1 MISYVN
7 TVFVSNTNNPD
18 VIEASAL
25 KGAKDTI
32 AENAGKFVFEKKD
45 GLFRIGLVKDGVI
58 RVHGAK
64 TETYTNI
71 VKWSNWIDKNYIKS
85 AKFML
90 ADAYGKNTKL
100 AEEDTVTIDFNGAF
114 TDDKNEFA
122 QGNRRIIVRLTFKD
136 MPTRFRKWT
145 ESYEYLT
152 KKGDTADDVAKAFA
166 TMINDQYKRARVDA
180 KAGTNASAE
189 AEDAKGKLILTAMP
203 YDDDN
208 SVDTINVANKV
219 RFNANVYYTNPQA
232 AGFASKN
239 KYFPTGLTINKKE
252 GYNDPMSAK
261 NVRDREA
268 QAMGYEG
275 ILNRGCCTWPIIKP
289 AMTTDLSKKYD
300 GITIEFENKYRAADD
315 IQRHTKQSIEIY
327 IAAAETPAETDITT
341 LKTKLETAED
351 KGGAGIKLEEIAYK
365 AA

>member
-7 TVFVSNTNNPD
+7 TVFVSKTNNPS

-25 KGAKDTI
+25 KGASDTTL
-32 AENAGKFVFEKKD
+32 AENAGKFVFDEKN
-45 GLFRIGLVKDGVI
+45 GLFRIGFVKDGVL
-58 RVHGAK
+58 RVHGTK
-64 TETYTNI
+64 TETYANI

-85 AKFML
+85 ATFML
-90 ADAYGKNTKL
+90 ADAYAKNTNL
-100 AEEDTVTIDFNGAF
+100 AKEDTITIDFTGC
-114 TDDKNEFA
+114 DDNDPNEFA
-122 QGNRRIIVRLTFKD
+122 QGNRRIVVRLTFKD

-145 ESYEYLT
+145 ESYEYIT
-152 KKGDTADDVAKAFA
+152 KPGDKAEQIAKAFA
-166 TMINDQYKRARVDA
+166 TIITDQYKRARVDA
-180 KAGTNASAE
+180 KAAAGVLT
-189 AEDAKGKLILTAMP
+189 LTAMP

-232 AGFASKN
+232 AGFASDN

-300 GITIEFENKYRAADD
+300 GITIEFETKYRAADD
-315 IQRHTKQSIEIY
+315 IQRHTKQTVEIY
-327 IAAAETPAETDITT
+327 VPASEIPAETDITA
-341 LKTKLETAED
+341 LKAEFTKV
-351 KGGAGIKLEEIAYK
+351 GVNLEEIAYK

>member
-1 MISYVN
+1 MITYVN
-7 TVFVSNTNNPD
+7 TVFVSNTNNPG
-18 VIEASAL
+18 VIEGTKTL
-25 KGAKDTI
+25 KGASDTTL
-32 AENAGKFVFEKKD
+32 AENAGKFVFDEKD
-45 GLFRIGLVKDGVI
+45 GLFRIGLVKDGVL

-64 TETYTNI
+64 TETYANI

-85 AKFML
+85 ATFML
-90 ADAYGKNTKL
+90 ADAYKKNTKL
-100 AEEDTVTIDFNGAF
+100 AEEDTITIDFTGC
-114 TDDKNEFA
+114 DDNDPNEFA
-122 QGNRRIIVRLTFKD
+122 HGNRRIVVRLTFKD

-145 ESYEYLT
+145 ESYEYVT
-152 KKGDTADDVAKAFA
+152 KPGDKAEQIANAFA
-166 TMINDQYKRARVDA
+166 KIITDQYKRARVDA
-180 KAGTNASAE
+180 KASA
-189 AEDAKGKLILTAMP
+189 GVLTLTAMP

-232 AGFASKN
+232 AGFASEN

-300 GITIEFENKYRAADD
+300 GITVEFETKYHAADD
-315 IQRHTKQSIEIY
+315 IQRHTKQTIEIY
-327 IAAAETPAETDITT
+327 VPAAETPAETDITA
-341 LKTKLETAED
+341 LKAEFTKV
-351 KGGAGIKLEEIAYK
+351 GVNLEEIAYK

>member
-1 MISYVN
+1 MITYVN
-7 TVFVSNTNNPD
+7 TVFVSNTNNPG
-18 VIEASAL
+18 VIEGTKTL
-25 KGAKDTI
+25 KGASDTTL
-32 AENAGKFVFEKKD
+32 AENAGKFVFDEKN
-45 GLFRIGLVKDGVI
+45 GLFRIGFVKDGVL

-64 TETYTNI
+64 TETYANI

-85 AKFML
+85 ATFML
-90 ADAYGKNTKL
+90 ADAYKKNTNL
-100 AEEDTVTIDFNGAF
+100 AEEDTITINFNGAF

-122 QGNRRIIVRLTFKD
+122 QGNRRIVVRLTFKD

-145 ESYEYLT
+145 ESYEYIT
-152 KKGDTADDVAKAFA
+152 KKGDTANDVAEAFA
-166 TMINDQYKRARVDA
+166 TIITDQYKRARVDA
-180 KAGTNASAE
+180 KASA
-189 AEDAKGKLILTAMP
+189 GVLTLTAMP

-232 AGFASKN
+232 AGFASDN

-300 GITIEFENKYRAADD
+300 GITIEFETKYRAADD
-315 IQRHTKQSIEIY
+315 IQRHTKQTVEIY
-327 IAAAETPAETDITT
+327 VPASETPAETDITA
-341 LKTKLETAED
+341 LKAEFTKV
-351 KGGAGIKLEEIAYK
+351 GVNLEEIAYK

>member
-1 MISYVN
+1 MITYVN
-7 TVFVSNTNNPD
+7 TVFVSNTNNPG
-18 VIEASAL
+18 VIKGTKTL
-25 KGAKDTI
+25 KGASDTTL
-32 AENAGKFVFEKKD
+32 AENAGKFVFDEKGD
-45 GLFRIGLVKDGVI
+45 LFRIGLIKDGVL

-64 TETYTNI
+64 TETYANI
-71 VKWSNWIDKNYIKS
+71 VKWSNWIDKNCIKS
-85 AKFML
+85 ATFML
-90 ADAYGKNTKL
+90 ADAYKKNTKL
-100 AEEDTVTIDFNGAF
+100 AEEDTITINFNGAF

-122 QGNRRIIVRLTFKD
+122 QGNRRIVVRLTFKD

-152 KKGDTADDVAKAFA
+152 KKGDTANDVAEAFA
-166 TMINDQYKRARVDA
+166 TIITDQYKRARVDA
-180 KAGTNASAE
+180 KAAAGVLT
-189 AEDAKGKLILTAMP
+189 LTAMP

-232 AGFASKN
+232 AGIASDN

-300 GITIEFENKYRAADD
+300 GITIEFETKYRAADD
-315 IQRHTKQSIEIY
+315 IQRHTKQTVEIY
-327 IAAAETPAETDITT
+327 VPASEIPAETDITA
-341 LKTKLETAED
+341 LKAEFTKV
-351 KGGAGIKLEEIAYK
+351 GVNLEEIAYK

>member
-7 TVFVSNTNNPD
+7 TVFVSKTNNPS

-25 KGAKDTI
+25 NGASDTTL
-32 AENAGKFVFEKKD
+32 AENAGKFVFDEKN
-45 GLFRIGLVKDGVI
+45 GLFRIGFVKDGVL
-58 RVHGAK
+58 RVHGTK
-64 TETYTNI
+64 TETYANI
-71 VKWSNWIDKNYIKS
+71 VKWSNWIDKNCIKS
-85 AKFML
+85 ATFML
-90 ADAYGKNTKL
+90 ADAYAKNTNL
-100 AEEDTVTIDFNGAF
+100 AKEDTITINF
-114 TDDKNEFA
+114 TGCDDNDPNEFA
-122 QGNRRIIVRLTFKD
+122 QGNRRIVVRLTFKD

-145 ESYEYLT
+145 ESYEYIT
-152 KKGDTADDVAKAFA
+152 KPGDKAEQIAKAFA
-166 TMINDQYKRARVDA
+166 TIITDQYKRARVDA
-180 KAGTNASAE
+180 KAAAGVLT
-189 AEDAKGKLILTAMP
+189 LTAMP

-232 AGFASKN
+232 AGFASDN

-300 GITIEFENKYRAADD
+300 GITIEFETKYRAADD
-315 IQRHTKQSIEIY
+315 IQRHTKQTIEIY
-327 IAAAETPAETDITT
+327 VPASEIPAEGDISN
-341 LKTKLETAED
+341 LKAEFTK
-351 KGGAGIKLEEIAYK
+351 AGVNLKEIAYK

>member
-1 MISYVN
+1 MITYVN
-7 TVFVSNTNNPD
+7 TVFVSNTNNPA
-18 VIEASAL
+18 VIDGTKTL
-25 KGAKDTI
+25 KGT
-32 AENAGKFVFEKKD
+32 ETNVVGNVGKFVFEKNEKNSD
-45 GLFRIGLVKDGVI
+45 EFRIGFVKDGVL

-64 TETYTNI
+64 TETYANI

-85 AKFML
+85 ATFML
-90 ADAYGKNTKL
+90 ADAYKKNTKL
-100 AEEDTVTIDFNGAF
+100 AEEDTITIDFTGC
-114 TDDKNEFA
+114 DDNDPNEFA
-122 QGNRRIIVRLTFKD
+122 HGNRRIVVRLTFKD

-145 ESYEYLT
+145 ESYEYVT
-152 KKGDTADDVAKAFA
+152 KPGDKAEQIANAFA
-166 TMINDQYKRARVDA
+166 KIITDQYKRARVDA
-180 KAGTNASAE
+180 KAAAGVLT
-189 AEDAKGKLILTAMP
+189 LTAMP

-208 SVDTINVANKV
+208 SVDTLNVANKV

-232 AGFASKN
+232 AGFASEN

-300 GITIEFENKYRAADD
+300 GITIEFETKYRAADD
-315 IQRHTKQSIEIY
+315 IQRHTKQTIEIY
-327 IAAAETPAETDITT
+327 VPAAETPAETDITA
-341 LKTKLETAED
+341 LKAEFTKV
-351 KGGAGIKLEEIAYK
+351 GVNLEEIAYK

>member
-7 TVFVSNTNNPD
+7 TVFVSKTNNPS

-25 KGAKDTI
+25 KGASDTTL
-32 AENAGKFVFEKKD
+32 AENAGKFVFDEKN
-45 GLFRIGLVKDGVI
+45 GLFRIGFVKDGVL
-58 RVHGAK
+58 RVHGTK
-64 TETYTNI
+64 TETYANI
-71 VKWSNWIDKNYIKS
+71 VKWSNWIDKNCIKS
-85 AKFML
+85 ATFML
-90 ADAYGKNTKL
+90 ADAYAKNTNL
-100 AEEDTVTIDFNGAF
+100 AKEDTITIDFTGC
-114 TDDKNEFA
+114 DDNDPNEFA
-122 QGNRRIIVRLTFKD
+122 QGNRRIVVRLTFKD

-145 ESYEYLT
+145 ESYEYIT
-152 KKGDTADDVAKAFA
+152 KPGDKAEQIAKAFA
-166 TMINDQYKRARVDA
+166 TIITDQYKRARVDA
-180 KAGTNASAE
+180 KAAAGVLT
-189 AEDAKGKLILTAMP
+189 LTAMP

-232 AGFASKN
+232 AGFASDN

-300 GITIEFENKYRAADD
+300 GITIEFETKYRAADD
-315 IQRHTKQSIEIY
+315 IQRHTKQTVEIY
-327 IAAAETPAETDITT
+327 VPASEIPAETDITA
-341 LKTKLETAED
+341 LKAEFTKV
-351 KGGAGIKLEEIAYK
+351 GVNLEEIAYK

>member
-1 MISYVN
+1 
-7 TVFVSNTNNPD
+7 
-18 VIEASAL
+18 
-25 KGAKDTI
+25 
-32 AENAGKFVFEKKD
+32 
-45 GLFRIGLVKDGVI
+45 
-58 RVHGAK
+58 
-64 TETYTNI
+64 
-71 VKWSNWIDKNYIKS
+71 
-85 AKFML
+85 ML
-90 ADAYGKNTKL
+90 ADAYAKNTNL
-100 AEEDTVTIDFNGAF
+100 AKEDTITINFNGAF

-122 QGNRRIIVRLTFKD
+122 QGNRRIVVRLTFKD

-145 ESYEYLT
+145 ESYEYIT
-152 KKGDTADDVAKAFA
+152 KKGDTANDVAEAFA
-166 TMINDQYKRARVDA
+166 TIITDQYKRARVDA
-180 KAGTNASAE
+180 KAAAGVLT
-189 AEDAKGKLILTAMP
+189 LTAMP

-232 AGFASKN
+232 AGFASDN

-300 GITIEFENKYRAADD
+300 GITIEFETKYRAADD
-315 IQRHTKQSIEIY
+315 IQRHTKQTVEIY
-327 IAAAETPAETDITT
+327 VPASEIPAETDITA
-341 LKTKLETAED
+341 LKAEFTKV
-351 KGGAGIKLEEIAYK
+351 GVNLEEIAYK

>member
-7 TVFVSNTNNPD
+7 TVFVSKTNNPS

-25 KGAKDTI
+25 KGASDTTL
-32 AENAGKFVFEKKD
+32 AENAGKFVFDEKN
-45 GLFRIGLVKDGVI
+45 GLFRIGFVKDGVL
-58 RVHGAK
+58 RVHGTK
-64 TETYTNI
+64 TETYANI
-71 VKWSNWIDKNYIKS
+71 VKWSNWIDKNCIKS
-85 AKFML
+85 ATFML
-90 ADAYGKNTKL
+90 ADAYAKNTKL
-100 AEEDTVTIDFNGAF
+100 AKEDTITIDFTGC
-114 TDDKNEFA
+114 DDNDPNEFA
-122 QGNRRIIVRLTFKD
+122 QGNRRIVVRLTFKD

-145 ESYEYLT
+145 ESYEYVT
-152 KKGDTADDVAKAFA
+152 KPGDKAEQIAKAFA
-166 TMINDQYKRARVDA
+166 SIITDQYKRARVDA
-180 KAGTNASAE
+180 KAAAGVLT
-189 AEDAKGKLILTAMP
+189 LTAMP

-232 AGFASKN
+232 AGFASDN

-300 GITIEFENKYRAADD
+300 GITIEFETKYRAADD
-315 IQRHTKQSIEIY
+315 IQRHTKQTIEIY
-327 IAAAETPAETDITT
+327 VPASEMPAEGDISN
-341 LKTKLETAED
+341 LKAEFTK
-351 KGGAGIKLEEIAYK
+351 AGVNLKEIAYK

>member
-1 MISYVN
+1 MITYVN
-7 TVFVSNTNNPD
+7 TVFVSNTNNPG
-18 VIEASAL
+18 VIEGTKTL
-25 KGAKDTI
+25 KGASDTTL
-32 AENAGKFVFEKKD
+32 AENAGKFVFDEKD
-45 GLFRIGLVKDGVI
+45 GLFRIGLVKDGVL

-85 AKFML
+85 ATFML
-90 ADAYGKNTKL
+90 ADAYKKNTKL
-100 AEEDTVTIDFNGAF
+100 AEEDTVTINF
-114 TDDKNEFA
+114 TGCDDNDPNEFA
-122 QGNRRIIVRLTFKD
+122 RGNRRIVVRLTFKD

-145 ESYEYLT
+145 ESYEYVT
-152 KKGDTADDVAKAFA
+152 KPGDKAEQIADAFA
-166 TMINDQYKRARVDA
+166 AMINDQYKRARVDA
-180 KAGTNASAE
+180 KAAAGVLT
-189 AEDAKGKLILTAMP
+189 LTAMP

-208 SVDTINVANKV
+208 SVDTLNVANKV

-275 ILNRGCCTWPIIKP
+275 ILNRDCCTDPIIKP
-289 AMTTDLSKKYD
+289 AMITDLSKKYD
-300 GITIEFENKYRAADD
+300 GITIEFETKYRAADD
-315 IQRHTKQSIEIY
+315 IQRHTKQAIEIY
-327 IAAAETPAETDITT
+327 VSAAGTPAETDIKA
-341 LKTKLETAED
+341 LKDEFTKV
-351 KGGAGIKLEEIAYK
+351 GVNLEEIAYK

>member
-7 TVFVSNTNNPD
+7 TVFVSKTNNPS

-25 KGAKDTI
+25 KGASDTTL
-32 AENAGKFVFEKKD
+32 AENAGKFVFDEKN
-45 GLFRIGLVKDGVI
+45 GLFRIGFVKDGVL
-58 RVHGAK
+58 RVHGTK
-64 TETYTNI
+64 TETYANI
-71 VKWSNWIDKNYIKS
+71 VKWSNWIDKNCIKS
-85 AKFML
+85 ATFML
-90 ADAYGKNTKL
+90 ADAYKANTKL
-100 AEEDTVTIDFNGAF
+100 AEEDTITINFNGAF

-122 QGNRRIIVRLTFKD
+122 QGNRRIVVRLTFKD

-145 ESYEYLT
+145 ESYEYIT
-152 KKGDTADDVAKAFA
+152 KKGDTANDVAEAFA
-166 TMINDQYKRARVDA
+166 TIITDQYKRARVDA
-180 KAGTNASAE
+180 KASA
-189 AEDAKGKLILTAMP
+189 GVLTLTAMP

-232 AGFASKN
+232 AGFASDN

-289 AMTTDLSKKYD
+289 AMTTDLSKKYN
-300 GITIEFENKYRAADD
+300 GITIEFETKYRAADD
-315 IQRHTKQSIEIY
+315 IQRHTKQTVEIY
-327 IAAAETPAETDITT
+327 VPASETPAETDITA
-341 LKTKLETAED
+341 LKAEFTKV
-351 KGGAGIKLEEIAYK
+351 GVNLEEIAYK

>member
-7 TVFVSNTNNPD
+7 TVFVSKTNNPS

-25 KGAKDTI
+25 KGASDTTL
-32 AENAGKFVFEKKD
+32 AENAGKFVFDEKN
-45 GLFRIGLVKDGVI
+45 GLFRIGFVKDGVL

-64 TETYTNI
+64 TETYANI
-71 VKWSNWIDKNYIKS
+71 VKWSNWIDKNCIKS
-85 AKFML
+85 ATFML
-90 ADAYGKNTKL
+90 ADAYKANTKL
-100 AEEDTVTIDFNGAF
+100 AKEDTITINFNGAF

-122 QGNRRIIVRLTFKD
+122 QGNRRIVVRLTFKD

-145 ESYEYLT
+145 ESYEYIT
-152 KKGDTADDVAKAFA
+152 KKGDTANDVAEAFA
-166 TMINDQYKRARVDA
+166 TIITDQYKRARVDA
-180 KAGTNASAE
+180 KAAAGVLT
-189 AEDAKGKLILTAMP
+189 LTAMP

-208 SVDTINVANKV
+208 SIDTINVANKV

-232 AGFASKN
+232 AGFASDN

-289 AMTTDLSKKYD
+289 AMTTDLSKKYN
-300 GITIEFENKYRAADD
+300 GITIEFETKYRAADD
-315 IQRHTKQSIEIY
+315 IQRHTKQTVEIY
-327 IAAAETPAETDITT
+327 VPASEIPAETDITA
-341 LKTKLETAED
+341 LKAEFTKV
-351 KGGAGIKLEEIAYK
+351 GVNLEEIAYK

>member
-7 TVFVSNTNNPD
+7 TVFVSKTNNPS

-25 KGAKDTI
+25 KGASDTTL
-32 AENAGKFVFEKKD
+32 AENAGKFVFDEKN
-45 GLFRIGLVKDGVI
+45 GLFRIGFVKDGVL

-64 TETYTNI
+64 TETYANI
-71 VKWSNWIDKNYIKS
+71 VKWSNWIDKNCIKS
-85 AKFML
+85 ATFML
-90 ADAYGKNTKL
+90 ADAYAKNTNL
-100 AEEDTVTIDFNGAF
+100 AKEDTITIDFTGC
-114 TDDKNEFA
+114 DDNDPNEFA
-122 QGNRRIIVRLTFKD
+122 QGNRRIVVRLTFKD

-145 ESYEYLT
+145 ESYEYIT
-152 KKGDTADDVAKAFA
+152 KPGDKAEQIAKAFA
-166 TMINDQYKRARVDA
+166 TIITDQYKRARVDA
-180 KAGTNASAE
+180 KAAAGVLT
-189 AEDAKGKLILTAMP
+189 LTAMP

-232 AGFASKN
+232 AGFASDN

-300 GITIEFENKYRAADD
+300 GITIEFETKYRAADD
-315 IQRHTKQSIEIY
+315 IQRHTKQTIEIY
-327 IAAAETPAETDITT
+327 VPASEIPAEGDISN
-341 LKTKLETAED
+341 LKAEFTK
-351 KGGAGIKLEEIAYK
+351 AGVNLKEIAYN

>member
-1 MISYVN
+1 MITYVN
-7 TVFVSNTNNPD
+7 TVFVSKTNNPSI
-18 VIEASAL
+18 IEASAL
-25 KGAKDTI
+25 KGASDTTL
-32 AENAGKFVFEKKD
+32 AENAGKFVFDEKN
-45 GLFRIGLVKDGVI
+45 GLFRIGFVKDGVL
-58 RVHGAK
+58 RVHGTK
-64 TETYTNI
+64 TETYANI
-71 VKWSNWIDKNYIKS
+71 VKWSNWIDKNCIKS
-85 AKFML
+85 ATFML
-90 ADAYGKNTKL
+90 ADAYKKNTKL
-100 AEEDTVTIDFNGAF
+100 AEEDTITINFNGAF

-122 QGNRRIIVRLTFKD
+122 QGNRRIVVRLTFKD

-166 TMINDQYKRARVDA
+166 SIITDQYKRARVDA
-180 KAGTNASAE
+180 KAAAGVLT
-189 AEDAKGKLILTAMP
+189 LTAMP

-232 AGFASKN
+232 AGFASDN

-300 GITIEFENKYRAADD
+300 GITIEFETKYRAADD
-315 IQRHTKQSIEIY
+315 IQRHTKQTIEIY
-327 IAAAETPAETDITT
+327 VPASEIPAEGDISN
-341 LKTKLETAED
+341 LKAEFTK
-351 KGGAGIKLEEIAYK
+351 AGVNLKEIAYN

>member
-1 MISYVN
+1 MITYVN
-7 TVFVSNTNNPD
+7 TVFVSNTNNPA
-18 VIEASAL
+18 VIEGTKTL
-25 KGAKDTI
+25 KGAETNVAGNI
-32 AENAGKFVFEKKD
+32 GKFVFEKNEKNSD
-45 GLFRIGLVKDGVI
+45 EFRIGFVKDGVL

-64 TETYTNI
+64 TETYANVI
-71 VKWSNWIDKNYIKS
+71 KWSNWIDKNYIKS
-85 AKFML
+85 ATFML
-90 ADAYGKNTKL
+90 ADAYKKNTKL
-100 AEEDTVTIDFNGAF
+100 AEEDTITIDFTGC
-114 TDDKNEFA
+114 DDNDPNEFA
-122 QGNRRIIVRLTFKD
+122 HGNRRIVVRLTFKD

-145 ESYEYLT
+145 ESYEYVT
-152 KKGDTADDVAKAFA
+152 KPGDKAEQIANAFA
-166 TMINDQYKRARVDA
+166 AIITDQYKRARVDA
-180 KAGTNASAE
+180 KASA
-189 AEDAKGKLILTAMP
+189 GVLTLTAMP

-232 AGFASKN
+232 AGFASEN

-289 AMTTDLSKKYD
+289 VMATDLSKKYD
-300 GITIEFENKYRAADD
+300 GITIEFETKYRAADD
-315 IQRHTKQSIEIY
+315 IQRHTKQTIEIY
-327 IAAAETPAETDITT
+327 VPAAETPAETDITA
-341 LKTKLETAED
+341 LKAEFTKV
-351 KGGAGIKLEEIAYK
+351 GVNLEEIAYK

>member
-7 TVFVSNTNNPD
+7 TVFVSKTNNPS

-25 KGAKDTI
+25 KGASDTTL
-32 AENAGKFVFEKKD
+32 AENAGKFVFDEKN
-45 GLFRIGLVKDGVI
+45 GLFRIGFVKDGVL
-58 RVHGAK
+58 RVHGTK
-64 TETYTNI
+64 TETYANI
-71 VKWSNWIDKNYIKS
+71 VKWSNWIDKNCIKS
-85 AKFML
+85 ATFML
-90 ADAYGKNTKL
+90 ADAYAKNTNL
-100 AEEDTVTIDFNGAF
+100 AKEDTITIDFTGC
-114 TDDKNEFA
+114 DDNDPNEFA
-122 QGNRRIIVRLTFKD
+122 QGNRRIVVRLTFKD

-145 ESYEYLT
+145 ESYEYIT
-152 KKGDTADDVAKAFA
+152 KPGDKAEQIAKAFA
-166 TMINDQYKRARVDA
+166 AIITDQYKRARVDA
-180 KAGTNASAE
+180 KAAAGVLT
-189 AEDAKGKLILTAMP
+189 LTAMP

-232 AGFASKN
+232 AGFASDN

-300 GITIEFENKYRAADD
+300 GITIEFETKYRAADD
-315 IQRHTKQSIEIY
+315 IQRHTKQTVEIY
-327 IAAAETPAETDITT
+327 VPASEIPAEGDISN
-341 LKTKLETAED
+341 LKAEFTN
-351 KGGAGIKLEEIAYK
+351 AGVNLNEIAYN

>member
-7 TVFVSNTNNPD
+7 TVFVSKTNNPS

-25 KGAKDTI
+25 KGASDTTL
-32 AENAGKFVFEKKD
+32 AENAGKFVFDEKN
-45 GLFRIGLVKDGVI
+45 GLFRIGFVKDGVL

-64 TETYTNI
+64 TETYANI
-71 VKWSNWIDKNYIKS
+71 VKWSNWIDKNCIKS
-85 AKFML
+85 ATFML
-90 ADAYGKNTKL
+90 ADAYAKNTNL
-100 AEEDTVTIDFNGAF
+100 AKEDTITIDFTGC
-114 TDDKNEFA
+114 DDNDPNEFA
-122 QGNRRIIVRLTFKD
+122 QGNRRIVVRLTFKD

-145 ESYEYLT
+145 ESYEYIT
-152 KKGDTADDVAKAFA
+152 KPGDKAEQIAKAFA
-166 TMINDQYKRARVDA
+166 TIITDQYKRARVDA
-180 KAGTNASAE
+180 KAAAGVLT
-189 AEDAKGKLILTAMP
+189 LTAMP

-232 AGFASKN
+232 AGFASDN

-300 GITIEFENKYRAADD
+300 GITIEFETKYRAADD
-315 IQRHTKQSIEIY
+315 IQRHTKQTIEIY
-327 IAAAETPAETDITT
+327 VPASEIPAETDITA
-341 LKTKLETAED
+341 LKAEFTNVGVNL
-351 KGGAGIKLEEIAYK
+351 KEIAYK

>member
-1 MISYVN
+1 MITYVN
-7 TVFVSNTNNPD
+7 TVFVSKTNNPSI
-18 VIEASAL
+18 IEASAL
-25 KGAKDTI
+25 KGASDTTL
-32 AENAGKFVFEKKD
+32 AENAGKFVFDEKN
-45 GLFRIGLVKDGVI
+45 GLFRIGFVKDGVL
-58 RVHGAK
+58 RVHGTK
-64 TETYTNI
+64 TETYANI
-71 VKWSNWIDKNYIKS
+71 VKWSNWIDKNCIKS
-85 AKFML
+85 ATFML
-90 ADAYGKNTKL
+90 ADAYKKNTKL
-100 AEEDTVTIDFNGAF
+100 AEEDTITINFNGAF

-122 QGNRRIIVRLTFKD
+122 QGNRRIVVRLTFKD

-166 TMINDQYKRARVDA
+166 SIITDQYKRARVDA
-180 KAGTNASAE
+180 KAAAGVLT
-189 AEDAKGKLILTAMP
+189 LTAMP

-232 AGFASKN
+232 AGFASDN

-300 GITIEFENKYRAADD
+300 GITIEFETKYRAADD
-315 IQRHTKQSIEIY
+315 IQRHTKQTIEIY
-327 IAAAETPAETDITT
+327 VPASKTPAETDITA
-341 LKTKLETAED
+341 LKAEFTKV
-351 KGGAGIKLEEIAYK
+351 GVNLEEIAYK

>member
-1 MISYVN
+1 MITYVN
-7 TVFVSNTNNPD
+7 TVFVSNTNNPA

-25 KGAKDTI
+25 KGGKTSLTGNI
-32 AENAGKFVFEKKD
+32 GKFVFEKNEKNSD
-45 GLFRIGLVKDGVI
+45 EFRIGLVKDGVL

-64 TETYTNI
+64 TETYANI

-85 AKFML
+85 ATFML
-90 ADAYGKNTKL
+90 ADAYKKNTNL
-100 AEEDTVTIDFNGAF
+100 AEEDTITIDFNGAF
-114 TDDKNEFA
+114 TDDKNEFS
-122 QGNRRIIVRLTFKD
+122 QGNRRIVVRLTFKD

-145 ESYEYLT
+145 ESYEYIT
-152 KKGDTADDVAKAFA
+152 KRAETANDVANAFA
-166 TMINDQYKRARVDA
+166 TIITDQYKRARVDA
-180 KAGTNASAE
+180 KAAAGVLT
-189 AEDAKGKLILTAMP
+189 LTAMP

-232 AGFASKN
+232 AGFASDN

-275 ILNRGCCTWPIIKP
+275 ILNRGCCTDPIIKP

-300 GITIEFENKYRAADD
+300 GITIEFETKYRAADD
-315 IQRHTKQSIEIY
+315 IQRHTKQTVEIY
-327 IAAAETPAETDITT
+327 VPAAEAPVENDIKN
-341 LKTKLETAED
+341 LKD
-351 KGGAGIKLEEIAYK
+351 KFTNAGVNLEEIAYK

>member
-1 MISYVN
+1 MITYVN
-7 TVFVSNTNNPD
+7 TVFVSNTNNPG
-18 VIEASAL
+18 IIKGTKTL
-25 KGAKDTI
+25 KGASDTTL
-32 AENAGKFVFEKKD
+32 AENAGKFVFDEKD
-45 GLFRIGLVKDGVI
+45 GLFRIGLVKDGVL

-64 TETYTNI
+64 TETYANI

-85 AKFML
+85 ATFML
-90 ADAYGKNTKL
+90 ADAYKKNTNL
-100 AEEDTVTIDFNGAF
+100 AKEDTITIDFTGCDNN
-114 TDDKNEFA
+114 DPNEFA
-122 QGNRRIIVRLTFKD
+122 HGNRRIVVRLTFKD

-145 ESYEYLT
+145 ESYEYVT
-152 KKGDTADDVAKAFA
+152 KPGDKAEQIANAFA
-166 TMINDQYKRARVDA
+166 KIITDQYKRARVDA
-180 KAGTNASAE
+180 KASA
-189 AEDAKGKLILTAMP
+189 GVLTLTAMP

-232 AGFASKN
+232 AGFASEN

-275 ILNRGCCTWPIIKP
+275 ILNRGCCTWPIVKP
-289 AMTTDLSKKYD
+289 AMATDLSKKYD
-300 GITIEFENKYRAADD
+300 GITIEFETKYRAADD
-315 IQRHTKQSIEIY
+315 IQRHTKQTIEIY
-327 IAAAETPAETDITT
+327 VPAAETPAETDITA
-341 LKTKLETAED
+341 LKAEFTNVGVNL
-351 KGGAGIKLEEIAYK
+351 KEIAYK

>member
-7 TVFVSNTNNPD
+7 TVFVSKTNNPS

-25 KGAKDTI
+25 KGASDTTL
-32 AENAGKFVFEKKD
+32 AENAGKFVFDEKN
-45 GLFRIGLVKDGVI
+45 GLFRIGFVKDGVL
-58 RVHGAK
+58 RVHGTK
-64 TETYTNI
+64 TETYANI
-71 VKWSNWIDKNYIKS
+71 VKWSNWIDKNCIKS
-85 AKFML
+85 ATFML
-90 ADAYGKNTKL
+90 ADAYKANTKL
-100 AEEDTVTIDFNGAF
+100 AKEDTITIDFTGC
-114 TDDKNEFA
+114 DDNDPNEFA
-122 QGNRRIIVRLTFKD
+122 QGNRRIVVRLTFKD

-145 ESYEYLT
+145 ESYEYIT
-152 KKGDTADDVAKAFA
+152 KPGDKAEQIAKAFA
-166 TMINDQYKRARVDA
+166 AIITNQYKRARVDA
-180 KAGTNASAE
+180 KAAAGVLT
-189 AEDAKGKLILTAMP
+189 LTAMP

-232 AGFASKN
+232 AGFASDN

-300 GITIEFENKYRAADD
+300 GITIEFETKYRAADD
-315 IQRHTKQSIEIY
+315 IQRHTKQTIEIY
-327 IAAAETPAETDITT
+327 VPASETPTETDITA
-341 LKTKLETAED
+341 LKAEFTKV
-351 KGGAGIKLEEIAYK
+351 GVNLEEIAYK

>member
-7 TVFVSNTNNPD
+7 TVFVSKTNNPS

-25 KGAKDTI
+25 NGASDTTL
-32 AENAGKFVFEKKD
+32 AENAGKFVFDEKN
-45 GLFRIGLVKDGVI
+45 GLFRIGFVKDGVL
-58 RVHGAK
+58 RVHGTK
-64 TETYTNI
+64 TETYANI
-71 VKWSNWIDKNYIKS
+71 VKWSNWIDKNCIKS
-85 AKFML
+85 ATFML
-90 ADAYGKNTKL
+90 ADAYAKNTNL
-100 AEEDTVTIDFNGAF
+100 AKEDTITINF
-114 TDDKNEFA
+114 TGCDDNDPNEFA
-122 QGNRRIIVRLTFKD
+122 QGNRRIVVRLTFKD

-145 ESYEYLT
+145 ESYEYIT
-152 KKGDTADDVAKAFA
+152 KPGDKAEQIAKAFA
-166 TMINDQYKRARVDA
+166 TIITDQYKRARVDA
-180 KAGTNASAE
+180 KAAAGVLT
-189 AEDAKGKLILTAMP
+189 LTAMP

-232 AGFASKN
+232 AGFASDN

-300 GITIEFENKYRAADD
+300 GITIEFETKYRAADD
-315 IQRHTKQSIEIY
+315 IQRHTKQTIEIY
-327 IAAAETPAETDITT
+327 VPASEIPAEGDISN
-341 LKTKLETAED
+341 LKAEFTK
-351 KGGAGIKLEEIAYK
+351 AGVNLKEIAYN

>member
-7 TVFVSNTNNPD
+7 TVFVSKTNNPS

-25 KGAKDTI
+25 KGASDTTL
-32 AENAGKFVFEKKD
+32 AENAGKFVFDEKN
-45 GLFRIGLVKDGVI
+45 GLFRIGFVKDGVL
-58 RVHGAK
+58 RVHGTK
-64 TETYTNI
+64 TETYANI
-71 VKWSNWIDKNYIKS
+71 VKWSNWIDKNCIKS
-85 AKFML
+85 ATFML
-90 ADAYGKNTKL
+90 ADAYAKNTNL
-100 AEEDTVTIDFNGAF
+100 AKEDTITINFNGAF

-122 QGNRRIIVRLTFKD
+122 QGNRRIVVRLTFKD

-145 ESYEYLT
+145 ESYEYIT
-152 KKGDTADDVAKAFA
+152 KKGDTANDVAEAFA
-166 TMINDQYKRARVDA
+166 TIITDQYKRARVDA
-180 KAGTNASAE
+180 KAAAGVLT
-189 AEDAKGKLILTAMP
+189 LTAMP

-219 RFNANVYYTNPQA
+219 SFNANVYYTNPQA
-232 AGFASKN
+232 AGFASDN

-268 QAMGYEG
+268 QAMGYDG

-300 GITIEFENKYRAADD
+300 GITIEFETKYRAADD
-315 IQRHTKQSIEIY
+315 IQRHTKQTVEIY
-327 IAAAETPAETDITT
+327 VPASEIPAETDITA
-341 LKTKLETAED
+341 LKAEFTKV
-351 KGGAGIKLEEIAYK
+351 GVNLEEIAYK

>member
-7 TVFVSNTNNPD
+7 TVFVSKTNNPS

-25 KGAKDTI
+25 KGASDTTL
-32 AENAGKFVFEKKD
+32 AENAGKFVFDEKN
-45 GLFRIGLVKDGVI
+45 GLFRIGFVKDGVL
-58 RVHGAK
+58 RVHGTK
-64 TETYTNI
+64 TETYANI

-85 AKFML
+85 ATFML
-90 ADAYGKNTKL
+90 ADAYKKNTNL
-100 AEEDTVTIDFNGAF
+100 AKEDTVTINF
-114 TDDKNEFA
+114 TGCDDNDPNEFA
-122 QGNRRIIVRLTFKD
+122 RGNRRIVVRLTFKD

-145 ESYEYLT
+145 ESYEYVT
-152 KKGDTADDVAKAFA
+152 KPGDKAEQIADAFA
-166 TMINDQYKRARVDA
+166 AMINDQYKRARVDA
-180 KAGTNASAE
+180 KAAAGVLT
-189 AEDAKGKLILTAMP
+189 LTAMP

-208 SVDTINVANKV
+208 SVDTLNVANKV

-300 GITIEFENKYRAADD
+300 GITIEFETKYRAADD
-315 IQRHTKQSIEIY
+315 IQRHTKQTVEIY
-327 IAAAETPAETDITT
+327 VPASEIPAETDITA
-341 LKTKLETAED
+341 LKAEFTKV
-351 KGGAGIKLEEIAYK
+351 GVNLEEIAYK

>member
-7 TVFVSNTNNPD
+7 TVFVSKTNNPS

-25 KGAKDTI
+25 KGASDTTL
-32 AENAGKFVFEKKD
+32 AENAGKFVFDEKN
-45 GLFRIGLVKDGVI
+45 GLFRIGFVKDGVL
-58 RVHGAK
+58 RVHGTK
-64 TETYTNI
+64 TETYANI
-71 VKWSNWIDKNYIKS
+71 VKWSNWIDKNCIKS
-85 AKFML
+85 ATFML
-90 ADAYGKNTKL
+90 ADAYAKNTNL
-100 AEEDTVTIDFNGAF
+100 AKEDTITIDFTGC
-114 TDDKNEFA
+114 DDNDPNEFA
-122 QGNRRIIVRLTFKD
+122 QGNRRIVVRLTFKD

-145 ESYEYLT
+145 ESYEYVT
-152 KKGDTADDVAKAFA
+152 KPGDKAEQIAKAFA
-166 TMINDQYKRARVDA
+166 TIITDQYKRARVDA
-180 KAGTNASAE
+180 KAAAGVLT
-189 AEDAKGKLILTAMP
+189 LTAMP

-232 AGFASKN
+232 AGFASDN

-252 GYNDPMSAK
+252 GYNDPMNAK

-300 GITIEFENKYRAADD
+300 GITIEFETKYRAADD
-315 IQRHTKQSIEIY
+315 IQRHTKQTIEIY
-327 IAAAETPAETDITT
+327 VPASEIPAEGDISN
-341 LKTKLETAED
+341 LKAEFTK
-351 KGGAGIKLEEIAYK
+351 AGVNLKEIAYN

>member
-1 MISYVN
+1 MITYVN
-7 TVFVSNTNNPD
+7 TVFVSKTNNPA

-25 KGAKDTI
+25 KGAET
-32 AENAGKFVFEKKD
+32 AVAGNVGKFVFEKNEKNSD
-45 GLFRIGLVKDGVI
+45 EFRIGFVKDGVL

-85 AKFML
+85 ATFML
-90 ADAYGKNTKL
+90 ADAYKKNTKL
-100 AEEDTVTIDFNGAF
+100 AEEDTVTIDFTGC
-114 TDDKNEFA
+114 DDNDPNEFA
-122 QGNRRIIVRLTFKD
+122 RGNRRIVVRLTFKD

-145 ESYEYLT
+145 ESYEYVT
-152 KKGDTADDVAKAFA
+152 KPGDKAEQIAKAFA
-166 TMINDQYKRARVDA
+166 AMINDQYKRARVDA
-180 KAGTNASAE
+180 KDAAGVLT
-189 AEDAKGKLILTAMP
+189 LTAMP

-208 SVDTINVANKV
+208 SVDTLNVANKV

-300 GITIEFENKYRAADD
+300 GITIEFETKYRAADD
-315 IQRHTKQSIEIY
+315 IQRHTKQTIEIY
-327 IAAAETPAETDITT
+327 VPAAEKPAEGDIKD
-341 LKTKLETAED
+341 LKTKLEAVD
-351 KGGAGIKLEEIAYK
+351 GGDIKLEEIAYK
-365 AA
+365 GE

>member
-7 TVFVSNTNNPD
+7 TVFVSKTNNPS

-25 KGAKDTI
+25 KGASDTTL
-32 AENAGKFVFEKKD
+32 AENAGKFVFDEKN
-45 GLFRIGLVKDGVI
+45 GLFRIGFVKDGVL
-58 RVHGAK
+58 RVHGTK
-64 TETYTNI
+64 TETYANI
-71 VKWSNWIDKNYIKS
+71 VKWSNWIDKNCIKS
-85 AKFML
+85 ATFML
-90 ADAYGKNTKL
+90 ADAYAKNTNL
-100 AEEDTVTIDFNGAF
+100 AKEDTITINFNGAF

-122 QGNRRIIVRLTFKD
+122 QGNRRIVVRLTFKD

-145 ESYEYLT
+145 ESYEYIT
-152 KKGDTADDVAKAFA
+152 KKGDTANDVAEAFA
-166 TMINDQYKRARVDA
+166 TIITDQYKRARVDA
-180 KAGTNASAE
+180 KAAAGVLT
-189 AEDAKGKLILTAMP
+189 LTAMP

-232 AGFASKN
+232 AGFASDN

-300 GITIEFENKYRAADD
+300 GITIEFETKYRAADD
-315 IQRHTKQSIEIY
+315 IQRHTKQTVEIY
-327 IAAAETPAETDITT
+327 VPASEIPAEGDISN
-341 LKTKLETAED
+341 LKAEFTK
-351 KGGAGIKLEEIAYK
+351 AGVNLKEIAYN